1 MISYSHDIDR
11 KWKGSAHRH
20 GSGHDHGRGA
30 HPSEEERAD
39 MIVSLKAAETRIA
52 ARQCAEH
59 DPDTFVDR
67 LVEIR
72 AAAISNKKA

>member
-1 MISYSHDIDR
+1 
-11 KWKGSAHRH
+11 
-20 GSGHDHGRGA
+20 
-30 HPSEEERAD
+30 
-39 MIVSLKAAETRIA
+39 MIVLLKAAETRIA